1 MAKSLAKLLSML
13 TPKRRWAQFSLATM
27 LLVVTVLCVGL
38 SLVVAVVVPAERQRR
53 AVVAIKALGGTVE
66 YVEPDQKATE
76 TFPRPFL
83 QRWLPRDYVDELREI
98 DLSVTE
104 VTDVGLAQLQGLT
117 ALQEL
122 NLGYTKVTDAG
133 LAHVQGLT
141 ELQELDLY
149 GTHVTDAALAHL
161 HGLRSLRRLSL
172 NGTRVTDVGLAK
184 FRRALPNCQIF
195 GP

>member
-1 MAKSLAKLLSML
+1 MAKPIAKLVKLL
-13 TPKRRWAQFSLATM
+13 TPKRRWAQFSLLT
-27 LLVVTVLCVGL
+27 LFLVVTVLCVGL

-53 AVVAIKALGGTVE
+53 AVVAIKALGGSVE

-76 TFPRPFL
+76 SFPRPFL
-83 QRWLPRDYVDELREI
+83 QRWLPRDYVDEVREI

-133 LAHVQGLT
+133 PARLQRLTGLR
-141 ELQELDLY
+141 ELDLY
-149 GTHVTDAALAHL
+149 GTHVTDA
-161 HGLRSLRRLSL
+161 
-172 NGTRVTDVGLAK
+172 GLAEFQK
-184 FRRALPNCQIF
+184 ALPNCEI
-195 GP
+195 GR